1 MIRTQVVMQVT
12 GSCCKY
18 RRSFTR
24 LPAAHLLLCS
34 PVPNRPQIHT
44 SPWPGVRDPC
54 YKSSQPQPSKS
65 PCFQNLILNG
75 KKKKDTDTICILQNL
90 SDLHK
95 DFILKAKYGKP
106 FFSNPVL
113 EAMEASNAMSVGG
126 RGGGSHLEETRQGG
140 WWGRHWLLDCILS
153 NPEWLHKH

>member
-75 KKKKDTDTICILQNL
+75 KKKKRYWYNLYSPKSLWLTQGFHLKSKVWEALFLQPCSWGNG
-90 SDLHK
+90 S
-95 DFILKAKYGKP
+95 LKCNVCRRERWRESSGGDETGG
-106 FFSNPVL
+106 VVG
-113 EAMEASNAMSVGG
+113 EA
-126 RGGGSHLEETRQGG
+126 LTT
-140 WWGRHWLLDCILS
+140 
-153 NPEWLHKH
+153 WLHPLKSRMTS